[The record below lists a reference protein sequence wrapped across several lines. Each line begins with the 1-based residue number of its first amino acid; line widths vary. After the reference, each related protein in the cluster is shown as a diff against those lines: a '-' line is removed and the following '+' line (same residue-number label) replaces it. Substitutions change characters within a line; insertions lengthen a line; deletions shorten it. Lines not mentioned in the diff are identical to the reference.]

1 MSFLL
6 EPRVKTYQNLKD
18 GNYGPK
24 EGVKV
29 GAVAL
34 SLGVLVEPAELAAE

>member
-1 MSFLL
+1 MDSLI
-6 EPRVKTYQNLKD
+6 EPRVKTYQNLKN
-18 GNYGPK
+18 GNNSPE

-34 SLGVLVEPAELAAE
+34 GLGVLVEPAELAAE